1 MPQRKGGGS
10 LSRGPHQW
18 GMDKG
23 RGKTTHK
30 YSEIKGSE
38 VSFTGPLQINENES
52 SYFTDW

>member
-1 MPQRKGGGS
+1 MLQRKGGGS

-38 VSFTGPLQINENES
+38 VSFTGPLQINES